1 MIINTSNIFI
11 VKYKMNPELKIGD
24 RVVLLYMENESSVLM
39 GEKGTVIHKSNVF
52 GDDQY
57 NIEWD
62 NGSKLSLLDCCDKWD
77 TVENFEKRILNKI
90 KKKDIIENDESDFNK
105 KMLANIDV
113 FVHFKMKF
121 FQKYLIMVRNSGI
134 INMFGASPYLYVG
147 RQKIEEEMS
156 YKDLEGEQYDEM
168 LENADKSRD
177 LMIQGT
183 VSFLEKTGKE
193 VSVEN
198 VKRFLPRFATKIVEN
213 YMFLY

>member
-1 MIINTSNIFI
+1 
-11 VKYKMNPELKIGD
+11 MNPELKIGD

-90 KKKDIIENDESDFNK
+90 KKKDITENDESDFNK
-105 KMLANIDV
+105 RMLANIDV
-113 FVHFKMKF
+113 FVYFKMKF

-183 VSFLEKTGKE
+183 VSFLEETGKE

>member
-1 MIINTSNIFI
+1 
-11 VKYKMNPELKIGD
+11 
-24 RVVLLYMENESSVLM
+24 
-39 GEKGTVIHKSNVF
+39 
-52 GDDQY
+52 
-57 NIEWD
+57 
-62 NGSKLSLLDCCDKWD
+62 
-77 TVENFEKRILNKI
+77 
-90 KKKDIIENDESDFNK
+90 
-105 KMLANIDV
+105 
-113 FVHFKMKF
+113 
-121 FQKYLIMVRNSGI
+121 MVRNSGI

>member
-1 MIINTSNIFI
+1 
-11 VKYKMNPELKIGD
+11 MNPELKIGD

-57 NIEWD
+57 NIDWD
-62 NGSKLSLLDCCDKWD
+62 NGSKLALLNSCDKWD

-90 KKKDIIENDESDFNK
+90 KKKDITENDESDFNK
-105 KMLANIDV
+105 TMLANIDV